1 MSLKVLRGAAAALW
15 VVGIA
20 GMIISSVRGNNNG
33 WVVFSG
39 FVTLLGSLS
48 VLVGSAVSHSEPIE
62 VFEEARA
69 EQLETTINEL
79 VVSGADEASVRSLV
93 RQAIRLARR

>member
-1 MSLKVLRGAAAALW
+1 MSLKVLRGLAAVLW
-15 VVGIA
+15 VIGIA

-48 VLVGSAVSHSEPIE
+48 VLVGSAIAHAEPIE
-62 VFEEARA
+62 VFDEARA
-69 EQLETTINEL
+69 EQLESTINEL
-79 VVSGADEASVRSLV
+79 VVSGADEGAVRSLV
-93 RQAIRLARR
+93 RQAIRLGRR